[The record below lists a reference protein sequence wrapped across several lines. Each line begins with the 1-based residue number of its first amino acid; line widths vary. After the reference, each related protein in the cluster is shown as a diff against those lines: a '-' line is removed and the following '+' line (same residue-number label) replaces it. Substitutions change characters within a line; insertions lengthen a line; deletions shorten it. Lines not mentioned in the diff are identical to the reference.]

1 MQLDNRTKTPEVG
14 AAHKSR
20 FRLINYGFPEHGD
33 ELKIENTR
41 LIKTSHQ
48 KYRSNERSSMKLVT
62 DEIGMQTSS
71 PDADYIDQFH
81 SPVMAKKRR
90 VITSKDNLVKEEMRS
105 RSLEV

>member
-1 MQLDNRTKTPEVG
+1 
-14 AAHKSR
+14 
-20 FRLINYGFPEHGD
+20 
-33 ELKIENTR
+33 
-41 LIKTSHQ
+41 
-48 KYRSNERSSMKLVT
+48 MKLVT

-71 PDADYIDQFH
+71 LDADYIDQFH